1 MISKMAREAFF
12 SIFVFLSV
20 LGMQPIMATRQ
31 LAGNAFPDPQATP
44 AYALDRRL
52 VLW

>member
-1 MISKMAREAFF
+1 MRSKMAREAVF
-12 SIFVFLSV
+12 SIFVSLSV
-20 LGMQPIMATRQ
+20 LGMQPVMAARQ
-31 LAGNAFPDPQATP
+31 LAGNTLPDPQATP